1 MRPDFFEEL
10 LAVPQKLN
18 KNGAMK
24 IEIKFTWRNLGILL
38 FLFILPNLV
47 LAEHV
52 DLVLIEKAER
62 RLTLMN
68 GEKKI
73 AEYSV
78 ALGGSP
84 VGPKRCQGDSKTP
97 EGTYKIQSRNDK
109 SSYHRSLKV
118 SYPNETDRLNAKNL
132 GCSPGG
138 DIMIHGLP
146 NGKGFIGAA
155 HRLHDWTLGCIAV
168 TDSEIEEI
176 WRLVTNGTVVKIV
189 P

>member
-1 MRPDFFEEL
+1 
-10 LAVPQKLN
+10 
-18 KNGAMK
+18 MK
-24 IEIKFTWRNLGILL
+24 IKITVTWSSLGILL
-38 FLFILPNLV
+38 CLFIFPNLT

-52 DLVLIEKAER
+52 DLVLIEKAQR

-68 GEKKI
+68 REKRI
-73 AEYSV
+73 AEYSI
-78 ALGGSP
+78 ALGGSS

-97 EGTYKIQSRNDK
+97 EGIYKIESRNNQ

-118 SYPNETDRLNAKNL
+118 SYPNETDRLNAKKL
-132 GCSPGG
+132 KCSPGG

-146 NGKGFIGAA
+146 NGHGFIGAA

-168 TDSEIEEI
+168 TNSEIEEI
-176 WRLVTNGTVVKIV
+176 WRLVPNGTVVKIV